1 MIRSSILPV
10 AFGLT
15 GLALLGSCGDGTSSD
30 EPGTSA
36 NATAGQPISGLI
48 AARNEGMGDPSL
60 FVVLRPGSGD
70 PLAGGWTEERV
81 QGVDRRVALWIGE
94 LPNGDTVWRCV
105 DEADGPLDTPM
116 RLVPGEEAW
125 TLAPWE
131 GLALDDVDWKMG
143 GENGD
148 QPSTFEYQLVDGN
161 VFHKAMWFEPRF
173 GEPGILTISGNVGV
187 MKIWRKDGDTWT
199 SELLWTDFVGDQQQ
213 RIRDVE
219 VGDVDGDGEDEL
231 VAVTHNR
238 GGVYVLEQTANGLEA
253 TMVASTDESIFVHEV
268 EIGQADDDAALE
280 FFTTP
285 SEPNLFNGTD
295 QAGRVDRY
303 DFVDGQYVQSVVED
317 DPKSHA
323 KEILAVDMDG
333 DGKVEIYSALE
344 GPGLRPNFTADGP
357 GHLAGYT
364 FGADGSVTKE
374 IINDL
379 KGPMCRFLAV
389 GDIDG
394 DGRPQIVASTSRD
407 GIYSF
412 SRDDAGVW
420 DRRKVA
426 GGFRSSGFE
435 HAMVVV
441 DVNGDG
447 IDEVVAASDEEE
459 QVQAFQW
466 DAEKNRWVPEKLLD
480 VEVGAFMTWGILPI
494 PAGH

>member
-1 MIRSSILPV
+1 MTRTSSYSAAL
-10 AFGLT
+10 
-15 GLALLGSCGDGTSSD
+15 GLAGLVFLGSCGDGGSSD
-30 EPGTSA
+30 QPGTAA
-36 NATAGQPISGLI
+36 NPGSGDAIGGLI
-48 AARNEGMGDPSL
+48 AARNEGAGDPSL
-60 FVVLRPGSGD
+60 FVILRPSGDD
-70 PLAGGWTEERV
+70 PLAEGWTEERV
-81 QGVDRRVALWIGE
+81 QGVDRRVSLWIGE

-116 RLVPGEEAW
+116 RLTPGDDAW
-125 TLAPWE
+125 TLEPWE
-131 GLALDDVDWKMG
+131 GIALEDVEWKTSG
-143 GENGD
+143 GE
-148 QPSTFEYQLVDGN
+148 PSTFDYQLVDGN
-161 VFHKAMWFEPRF
+161 VFHKAMYFEPRF

-187 MKIWRKDGDTWT
+187 MKIWRKNDGAWT
-199 SELLWTDFVGDQQQ
+199 SEQLWTDFIGDQQQ

-231 VAVTHNR
+231 VVVTHNR
-238 GGVYVLEQTANGLEA
+238 GGVYVLEQTEGGLEA

-285 SEPNLFNGTD
+285 SEPNLFDGTD

-303 DFVDGQYVQSVVED
+303 DFVDGQYVQSTVED

-323 KEILAVDMDG
+323 KEVLAVDMDG
-333 DGKVEIYSALE
+333 DGKVEIYAALE
-344 GPGLRPNFTADGP
+344 GPGLRPDFTGDGP
-357 GHLAGYT
+357 GHLASYT

-379 KGPMCRFLAV
+379 KGPMCRFLSV

-407 GIYSF
+407 GIFSF
-412 SRDDAGVW
+412 SRADDGTW

-447 IDEVVAASDEEE
+447 IDEVVAASDKEK
-459 QVQAFQW
+459 QVQAFEW
-466 DAEKNRWVPEKLLD
+466 DGEKGRWVPDKLLD
-480 VEVGAFMTWGILPI
+480 VDVASYMTWGILPI